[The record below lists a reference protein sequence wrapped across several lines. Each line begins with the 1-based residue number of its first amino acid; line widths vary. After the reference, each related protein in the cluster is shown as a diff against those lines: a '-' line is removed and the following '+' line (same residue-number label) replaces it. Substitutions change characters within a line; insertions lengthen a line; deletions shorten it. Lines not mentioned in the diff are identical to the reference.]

1 MYLYLSVK
9 QFPLSG
15 QLSQIAYMDYISSNI
30 FILNLLFQSPTLRF
44 SDVISGVGKIDTEI
58 ARGGFQRTA
67 S

>member
-1 MYLYLSVK
+1 MK

-15 QLSQIAYMDYISSNI
+15 QLSQIAYVDYICSNI

-44 SDVISGVGKIDTEI
+44 SDVTSGVGKIDTEI
-58 ARGGFQRTA
+58 ARGGFQPMA